1 MKNRRS
7 VTLLLPTYN
16 EIIGFKEIFPKIDLN
31 LFDDVF
37 IIDGGSTDGTVEFAF
52 KNNIRIASQLRKGL
66 SEAVLD
72 AIDIIKT
79 DYVVEFSLD
88 GNSLPELL
96 KPLVEELK
104 DDIDLVIVSRY
115 LPPAKSYDDDF
126 ITGAGNYIFS
136 TIINFMGKP
145 KITDSLVMYRGFKTS
160 MVDYPEFKKFCVG
173 PVFEPLTSMIACSRN
188 LKVKEIAGDEP
199 LRIGGESKMRVIY
212 NGSCILLA
220 IVRVYIKKITGL
232 II

>member
-1 MKNRRS
+1 MKNQKT

-16 EIIGFKEIFPKIDLN
+16 EIVGFMEIFPKIDLT

-52 KNNIRIASQLRKGL
+52 KNNIRIISQLRKGL

-72 AIDIIKT
+72 AIDTIDT
-79 DYVVEFSLD
+79 EYVVEFSLD

-96 KPLVEELK
+96 EPLVKELK
-104 DDIDLVIVSRY
+104 NDFDLVIVSRY
-115 LPPAKSYDDDF
+115 LPPAKSYDDNF
-126 ITGAGNYIFS
+126 ITGVGNFIFS
-136 TIINFMGKP
+136 KIINLMGKP

-160 MVDYPEFKKFCVG
+160 IVDYPEFKKFCIG

-188 LKVKEIAGDEP
+188 LKVKEIPGDEP

-220 IVRVYIKKITGL
+220 IIRVYIKKITGF